1 MKTQVSFNNQK
12 ASLYL
17 VSTPIGNLSDITY
30 RAVEILKEVDLI
42 FAEDTRRSKI
52 LLDHYSI
59 NKQVFSY
66 FDHNEEI
73 SGDKILNYLKE
84 GKNIALISDAG
95 TPGISDPGY
104 LISKDAIKAGYNV
117 ISIPGA
123 SALLAALIV
132 SGLALQPFTFIGFL
146 PRKESEKK
154 EVLEL
159 YKYRKETLIIYEAP
173 TRIINTLKTINNTLG
188 DREIALAR
196 ELTKKY
202 ETIYRGKITNF
213 IESEITL
220 KGEFVIIIEGNIEI
234 DAFKDLSIM
243 NHITLYLK
251 QGYDEK
257 EAMKLVAKDLK
268 ISKSEVY
275 KEYKI
280 RRKSWKRK
288 HFI

>member
-95 TPGISDPGY
+95 D
-104 LISKDAIKAGYNV
+104 
-117 ISIPGA
+117 
-123 SALLAALIV
+123 
-132 SGLALQPFTFIGFL
+132 
-146 PRKESEKK
+146 
-154 EVLEL
+154 
-159 YKYRKETLIIYEAP
+159 
-173 TRIINTLKTINNTLG
+173 
-188 DREIALAR
+188 
-196 ELTKKY
+196 
-202 ETIYRGKITNF
+202 
-213 IESEITL
+213 
-220 KGEFVIIIEGNIEI
+220 
-234 DAFKDLSIM
+234 
-243 NHITLYLK
+243 
-251 QGYDEK
+251 
-257 EAMKLVAKDLK
+257 
-268 ISKSEVY
+268 
-275 KEYKI
+275 
-280 RRKSWKRK
+280 RKSAV
-288 HFI
+288 

>member
-188 DREIALAR
+188 DREI
-196 ELTKKY
+196 
-202 ETIYRGKITNF
+202 
-213 IESEITL
+213 
-220 KGEFVIIIEGNIEI
+220 
-234 DAFKDLSIM
+234 D
-243 NHITLYLK
+243 
-251 QGYDEK
+251 
-257 EAMKLVAKDLK
+257 
-268 ISKSEVY
+268 
-275 KEYKI
+275 
-280 RRKSWKRK
+280 RKSVV
-288 HFI
+288 